1 MKKNYIQD
9 IERALYDVRDADKS
23 IYKSD
28 AGLTEEIIRD
38 ISARKNDPP
47 WMLEFRLKSLEVYKK
62 ISLPTWGP
70 DISALNM
77 DEIVTYVKPN
87 AKQVDDWS
95 QVPDEIKKTFDRLGI
110 PEAEKK
116 SLAGVGAQYDSEV
129 VYHSIQ
135 KRLTDLGVVYTDM
148 ETALVEHEDIVR
160 EYFMTLVPP
169 KDHKFAALHGA
180 VWSGGSFVYVPA
192 GVDVKIPLQSY
203 FRLNAAGA
211 GQFEHTLIIVE
222 PNAKLHFIEGCSAP
236 RYNVTNLHAGCVEL
250 FVKEGARLRYSTIE
264 NWSRNMMNLNTKR
277 ALVEKNALVEW
288 VSGSFGSHVSMLYP
302 CSVLHGEGAR
312 AEFTGVT

>member
-1 MKKNYIQD
+1 MKTFIQD

-110 PEAEKK
+110 PEAEKNRSRASARNTIRRSFITAFK
-116 SLAGVGAQYDSEV
+116 S
-129 VYHSIQ
+129 
-135 KRLTDLGVVYTDM
+135 
-148 ETALVEHEDIVR
+148 
-160 EYFMTLVPP
+160 
-169 KDHKFAALHGA
+169 
-180 VWSGGSFVYVPA
+180 GSRIWASCTPTW
-192 GVDVKIPLQSY
+192 
-203 FRLNAAGA
+203 R
-211 GQFEHTLIIVE
+211 
-222 PNAKLHFIEGCSAP
+222 P
-236 RYNVTNLHAGCVEL
+236 R
-250 FVKEGARLRYSTIE
+250 S
-264 NWSRNMMNLNTKR
+264 SNTKTLF
-277 ALVEKNALVEW
+277 ANIL
-288 VSGSFGSHVSMLYP
+288 
-302 CSVLHGEGAR
+302 
-312 AEFTGVT
+312 